1 MAFRVGKTR
10 PNDDSICRH
19 EQKFITHRDEV
30 MLKCG
35 GQREKKY
42 QKPNPISYLQIA
54 ATDEAQDM
62 KIKVHYLGLVKT
74 YTNKT
79 QDDITLAD
87 NAKLSDLMNKMATEF
102 GKQFT
107 ADIYEPGE
115 ADLKTMFTV
124 MINGVVSGQLGGL
137 DAKLKEGDNVILMPL
152 MTGG

>member
-1 MAFRVGKTR
+1 
-10 PNDDSICRH
+10 
-19 EQKFITHRDEV
+19 
-30 MLKCG
+30 
-35 GQREKKY
+35 
-42 QKPNPISYLQIA
+42 
-54 ATDEAQDM
+54 M

-137 DAKLKEGDNVILMPL
+137 DAKLKEGDSVILMPL